1 MYSVK
6 SHYNISEAN
15 LTRFSGILLK
25 EKNTKEI
32 WHRYF
37 VPKYYA
43 KFQFLR
49 QLKQAVSLEVDN
61 DVHLLLDTQYHLP
74 HTSLAKKQVITIS

>member
-1 MYSVK
+1 MCSVK

-25 EKNTKEI
+25 EKNTERI
-32 WHRYF
+32 LHRYF
-37 VPKYYA
+37 VPEYYA

-49 QLKQAVSLEVDN
+49 QLKQAVSLEVN
-61 DVHLLLDTQYHLP
+61 NET
-74 HTSLAKKQVITIS
+74 AGN